1 KIDGGKSVQWHVG
14 SLCGGGLN
22 TSQLLHRSLAAIGL
36 ECCLAPHPVRALF
49 CNCAL
54 GQFVTQLN
62 FELTPVQAP
71 FAVSLQYVEFF
82 AFLANL
88 VGNLVSGKR
97 RRGKD
102 ELQLVDFFQL
112 CFERFERV
120 YRKAG
125 GSDLQASTRFERL
138 L

>member
-1 KIDGGKSVQWHVG
+1 M
-14 SLCGGGLN
+14 LPC
-22 TSQLLHRSLAAIGL
+22 AASS
-36 ECCLAPHPVRALF
+36 P
-49 CNCAL
+49 
-54 GQFVTQLN
+54 LN

-71 FAVSLQYVEFF
+71 FAVSLRYVEFS

-120 YRKAG
+120 HRKAG
-125 GSDLQASTRFERL
+125 GGDLQASTRFERL